1 MRYIFIVY
9 YTNGASNLKY
19 HKKICKYCFNKGQ
32 KEIQKRVKQ
41 ILSRLKTGW
50 NIIVQDESI
59 FVYDYVVRK
68 KKWIIVDKR
77 PIVTVT
83 GSHKKTIVFGS
94 LSLEGK
100 QLFKQYDKFNSD
112 IFVDYLKQI
121 HKKFGKCIIFV
132 DRATPHCSKITRE
145 FLDTNKDTIRLE
157 YFPVGSP
164 EFDAVEECW
173 RQGKYHILSTYYST
187 FDFLK
192 DTISYYYRT
201 TRFNLDIVKYLM
213 RIID

>member
-1 MRYIFIVY
+1 M
-9 YTNGASNLKY
+9 
-19 HKKICKYCFNKGQ
+19 
-32 KEIQKRVKQ
+32 
-41 ILSRLKTGW
+41 GW

-59 FVYDYVVRK
+59 FVYDYVVRR

-121 HKKFGKCIIFV
+121 HKKFGKCIILLIEQLLTVPKSQESF
-132 DRATPHCSKITRE
+132 
-145 FLDTNKDTIRLE
+145 
-157 YFPVGSP
+157 
-164 EFDAVEECW
+164 
-173 RQGKYHILSTYYST
+173 
-187 FDFLK
+187 
-192 DTISYYYRT
+192 
-201 TRFNLDIVKYLM
+201 LM
-213 RIID
+213 RIRIPSN

>member
-1 MRYIFIVY
+1 MGLQIQS
-9 YTNGASNLKY
+9 TT
-19 HKKICKYCFNKGQ
+19 KKICKYCFNKGQ

-59 FVYDYVVRK
+59 FVYDYVVRR

-112 IFVDYLKQI
+112 TFVDYLKQI

-132 DRATPHCSKITRE
+132 DRATPHCSKITRK
-145 FLDTNKDTIRLE
+145 FLAENKDSIKLE

-164 EFDAVEECW
+164 EFSAVEECW
-173 RQGKYHILSTYYST
+173 RQGKYYILSNYYSN
-187 FDFLK
+187 FKNLK
-192 DTISYYYRT
+192 YTITRYYRT
-201 TRFNLDIVKYLM
+201 KRFQLDMTKYLL
-213 RIID
+213 RSTN